1 MSLFNRAVLLDQTG
15 DYRGAIRDYTRV
27 ISEYPKFIYV
37 YQLRAVARRKIGDI
51 NGAIRDEDHI
61 FRETIAHRYGYSTNT
76 SRLKSKTR
84 KKSQI
89 NIDEYSK
96 LVVQDDEDE
105 EIQYESELRGKIQN
119 KEFEIKLLPIII
131 ITIVENTPT
140 DIQLTDYRI
149 QAYNIQNATLNNFK
163 KGVELCVSA
172 DDKRLDAADSKKNKT
187 LNNNSKINNNN
198 YMNIIYSQAEECFSN
213 VISDIPN
220 LAEAYYNR
228 AITREMQG
236 KLIDAT
242 DDLDKAIKI
251 NPVFAKA
258 YFNRGI
264 NHYNQGN
271 LNDAMKDLSKA
282 GELGIHQ
289 AYSIM
294 KQLKQ

>member
-1 MSLFNRAVLLDQTG
+1 
-15 DYRGAIRDYTRV
+15 
-27 ISEYPKFIYV
+27 
-37 YQLRAVARRKIGDI
+37 
-51 NGAIRDEDHI
+51 
-61 FRETIAHRYGYSTNT
+61 
-76 SRLKSKTR
+76 
-84 KKSQI
+84 
-89 NIDEYSK
+89 
-96 LVVQDDEDE
+96 
-105 EIQYESELRGKIQN
+105 
-119 KEFEIKLLPIII
+119 
-131 ITIVENTPT
+131 
-140 DIQLTDYRI
+140 
-149 QAYNIQNATLNNFK
+149 
-163 KGVELCVSA
+163 
-172 DDKRLDAADSKKNKT
+172 
-187 LNNNSKINNNN
+187 
-198 YMNIIYSQAEECFSN
+198 MNIIYSQAEECFSN

-236 KLIDAT
+236 KLIDAK